1 MKMKLV
7 KMAMRLVTLTSF
19 SQVILATSLFEQPD
33 WEPSWLA
40 MQVPM
45 WFVGLAWI
53 YVWITSDDC

>member
-7 KMAMRLVTLTSF
+7 KVAMRLVTLTAF
-19 SQVILATSLFEQPD
+19 AQVVLAASLFEQPD
-33 WEPSWLA
+33 WEPSWLM

-45 WFVGLAWI
+45 WLVGLAWI